1 MKNLFALALCVLV
14 LGGVGCGSSGPVRE
28 AAEIDV
34 PALMEQLRSSD
45 ASARELACIELSK
58 GLETAAPALDALIE
72 LVKSDKESRVREMA
86 AYAIYEMG
94 PEVGK
99 AAMPMIKERWEKE
112 RSQGVRS
119 VLLNLWNQI
128 EPDSSPVN
136 QNRAKQP

>member
-1 MKNLFALALCVLV
+1 
-14 LGGVGCGSSGPVRE
+14 
-28 AAEIDV
+28 
-34 PALMEQLRSSD
+34 MEQLRSSD